1 MKEVRVFTI
10 SWQMEPK
17 HNLNCFI
24 TSVIITFEQ
33 KFQAPFNPSFEN
45 RKFPAPALSN
55 NKDSI
60 FLAFQTLNRFF
71 IRPKKL
77 FWRKRCRLKTN
88 AELSDTIF
96 FAANSFL
103 NPNRSFCCD
112 TFLCLNSFQI
122 FSHSSTSCF
131 FVSRRKCFE
140 TLKNFSFAAAF
151 QKKVST
157 WNWKLKACLHYVL
170 LIEKNCLFSLA
181 CSVSVCNTKP
191 ASTRAKMQR
200 TKLHLKTAMGQNVL
214 QLRTCLYCSQTF
226 REKGAWDQ
234 LGKMQNKLEAN
245 ENTDTVLSTT
255 ETKVYWLY

>member
-1 MKEVRVFTI
+1 MSIKNKCRIEWHDF
-10 SWQMEPK
+10 
-17 HNLNCFI
+17 
-24 TSVIITFEQ
+24 
-33 KFQAPFNPSFEN
+33 
-45 RKFPAPALSN
+45 FP
-55 NKDSI
+55 
-60 FLAFQTLNRFF
+60 
-71 IRPKKL
+71 
-77 FWRKRCRLKTN
+77 
-88 AELSDTIF
+88 
-96 FAANSFL
+96 ANSFL

-157 WNWKLKACLHYVL
+157 WNWKLKACFHYVL

-191 ASTRAKMQR
+191 ASARSKMQR

-214 QLRTCLYCSQTF
+214 QHWHLPYLHILFSDIQRKRSM
-226 REKGAWDQ
+226 G
-234 LGKMQNKLEAN
+234 
-245 ENTDTVLSTT
+245 STSKNAKQIRGIW
-255 ETKVYWLY
+255 E

>member
-33 KFQAPFNPSFEN
+33 KFQAQFNPSFEN

-88 AELSDTIF
+88 AGLSDTIF
-96 FAANSFL
+96 FPANSFL

-131 FVSRRKCFE
+131 FCFE
-140 TLKNFSFAAAF
+140 KKMFRDLKKLFVRCCFPKKSF
-151 QKKVST
+151 
-157 WNWKLKACLHYVL
+157 NLKLKIESLFPLCFANWEKLSFQPCLLRV
-170 LIEKNCLFSLA
+170 SL
-181 CSVSVCNTKP
+181 
-191 ASTRAKMQR
+191 
-200 TKLHLKTAMGQNVL
+200 
-214 QLRTCLYCSQTF
+214 
-226 REKGAWDQ
+226 
-234 LGKMQNKLEAN
+234 
-245 ENTDTVLSTT
+245 
-255 ETKVYWLY
+255 

>member
-1 MKEVRVFTI
+1 MRNWVT
-10 SWQMEPK
+10 
-17 HNLNCFI
+17 
-24 TSVIITFEQ
+24 
-33 KFQAPFNPSFEN
+33 
-45 RKFPAPALSN
+45 
-55 NKDSI
+55 
-60 FLAFQTLNRFF
+60 RFF
-71 IRPKKL
+71 LQPIPFLIQTGVFVAIL
-77 FWRKRCRLKTN
+77 FYALIPSK
-88 AELSDTIF
+88 
-96 FAANSFL
+96 SFPIL
-103 NPNRSFCCD
+103 
-112 TFLCLNSFQI
+112 QQVA
-122 FSHSSTSCF
+122 F

-157 WNWKLKACLHYVL
+157 WNWKLKACFHYVL

-234 LGKMQNKLEAN
+234 LGKMQNKLFSKA
-245 ENTDTVLSTT
+245 TSH
-255 ETKVYWLY
+255 YWE